1 MDAFALVRSR
11 ARSLRA
17 KIGAGFGSAYD
28 LVSQALQEEYGFQIT
43 PTGRDSVLLRGD
55 DAQLRRPFSQV
66 LVRDD
71 VGRDEQALLAAHEL
85 GHLVLHRPEDCCELS
100 TSGVG
105 SGSRAL
111 SRVETYGPR
120 ERRELLA
127 NVFAREF
134 ILPRHVAR
142 RLFLDEG
149 LTASEIAKRIG
160 LPVAT
165 GRRQVLEALLR
176 PDDGPL
182 PTASTPALMTLDPSQ
197 QKAVD
202 HKGRALLVEAG
213 PGAGKTRTL
222 VARVER
228 RLSDGVPPS
237 KILALTFS
245 NKAAA
250 ELSDRIGERRP
261 EEAAEVWTGTFHAFG
276 LEVMR
281 LYYDKMGLGPDIR
294 LVSPSQAV
302 EMLEEH
308 LPLLRLKHF
317 HDLRHPGAKLR
328 DLLKPI
334 SRAKDELIQPPRF
347 RELAEHA
354 FEEARARLAEAA
366 GAPRKKQVEAEKA
379 VIAAEKTL
387 EAATVYELYEDTLRR
402 AGCVDFADLVM
413 RSTLLIEND
422 AEVRQ
427 SLRDRYREILVDEY
441 QDVNR
446 ACARLLKALHGP
458 DTTLWVVGDSRQSIY
473 RFRGAS
479 SRNMALF
486 TSEFEDAESTPLEWN
501 YRSTNEIV
509 RLCRAFA
516 TAMDRRLESS
526 TGKKLRRTA
535 YLAESKRGKVG
546 SPTTLSVG
554 LDDAC
559 EADLLA
565 KEIRALANA
574 GVPFKDQTVLARTNP
589 RLDTLAAQL
598 AARGIPTLHLGS
610 FFEREEVRD
619 LLSILALVAEPNG
632 AALVRI
638 AALREVNVHA
648 DDIAKIVAHARD
660 HDRPLAGVVAEAGD
674 VAGISVEA
682 SAALARLGRRLGG
695 ITSRTP
701 AFEVAATW
709 LLEQSDYLRTLSDA
723 DGIEGDLSRAALWQL
738 VEFLDQTEP
747 NGRPLTAREALRR
760 VRTVILMADDRDL
773 REPGLGTGVDAV
785 RLLTVHAAKGL
796 EFPAVH
802 VIGLHEKGFPLQ
814 YRSPTCPV
822 PPGIE
827 DGRDPREAHSE
838 EEDCAMF
845 VAISRA
851 EDHLRLYHTEKAAKQ
866 KRDPSTFLADLG
878 LPVGQWLGAPSLA
891 SPSLGSSPEPIEVD
905 ALSLHDLQDFEGCRL
920 KIVYRHRMAIRSRRH
935 EGPFLRASS
944 VIYAI
949 LDRAS
954 EILASGVPVADAIRA
969 ALEEAWQARGP
980 VGHSLEDSYRE
991 LVGTSLSGLPVLLEG
1006 FGGMPGRT
1014 LMVPITGGHV
1024 VTPAPVISAGPAS
1037 RMARFIELRSV
1048 KPDELRAGMLH
1059 SAAVLALGQRA
1070 PVQIAQ
1076 LSDGAITAVTR
1087 TVGEEAEDLARAAEI
1102 LSVVRSGA
1110 LPPKPELRV
1119 CVRCAHFFSCP
1130 ATGAKRAP

>member
-1 MDAFALVRSR
+1 MDAFGLARAR

-17 KIGAGFGSAYD
+17 KVGAGFGSAYD

-43 PTGRDSVLLRGD
+43 PTPRDSVLLRGD

-71 VGRDEQALLAAHEL
+71 VGRHEQALLAAHEL

-120 ERRELLA
+120 ERRELQA

-134 ILPRHVAR
+134 ILPRDFAR
-142 RLFLDEG
+142 RLFLGER
-149 LTASEIAKRIG
+149 LTASEIADRIG
-160 LPVAT
+160 LPAET
-165 GRRQVLEALLR
+165 ARRQVLEALLR

-182 PTASTPALMTLDPSQ
+182 PTASTPAAVTLDPSQ

-222 VARVER
+222 IARIEQ
-228 RLSDGVPPS
+228 RLADGVPPS

-245 NKAAA
+245 TKAAA
-250 ELSDRIGERRP
+250 ELSDRIAERRP

-281 LYYDKMGLGPDIR
+281 LYYEKMGLGPNIR

-308 LPLLRLKHF
+308 LPLLHLKHF

-347 RELAEHA
+347 RELAEQGFRDA
-354 FEEARARLAEAA
+354 MARLTETV
-366 GAPRKKQVEAEKA
+366 GAPRKMQAEAEKA
-379 VIAAEKTL
+379 VVAAEKTL
-387 EAATVYELYEDTLRR
+387 EAATVYEVYEDTLLR
-402 AGCVDFADLVM
+402 AGCIDFADLVM

-427 SLRDRYREILVDEY
+427 SLQDRYPEILVDEY

-486 TSEFEDAESTPLEWN
+486 TSEFEGAELTPLRWN
-501 YRSTNEIV
+501 YRSSNEIV
-509 RLCRAFA
+509 RLGRVFA
-516 TAMDRRLESS
+516 AAMDKRLASS
-526 TGKKLRRTA
+526 TGKELSRSA
-535 YLAESKRGKVG
+535 YLAESKRGNVG
-546 SPTTLSVG
+546 SAAALSVA

-565 KEIRALANA
+565 KEIRALADA
-574 GVPFKDQTVLARTNP
+574 GVPLAGQTILARTNP
-589 RLDTLAAQL
+589 RLDSLAAQL

-638 AALREVNVHA
+638 AALREVNVQA

-660 HDRPLAGVVAEAGD
+660 HELPLVAVLAEAGD
-674 VAGISVEA
+674 IAAISVEA
-682 SAALARLGRRLGG
+682 AAALARLGRRLAGL
-695 ITSRTP
+695 TPHAP
-701 AFEVAATW
+701 AFQVAATW
-709 LLEQSDYLRTLSDA
+709 LLEQSDYLRHLSEA
-723 DGIEGDLSRAALWQL
+723 DGIKGELSRAALWQL
-738 VEFLDQTEP
+738 VEFLDQTDP
-747 NGRPLTAREALRR
+747 DGRPLTAREALRR

-773 REPGLGTGVDAV
+773 REPGLGVGVDAV

-796 EFPAVH
+796 EFSAVH

-814 YRSPTCPV
+814 YRSPACPV

-827 DGRDPREAHSE
+827 DGRDPRAAHSE

-851 EDHLRLYHTEKAAKQ
+851 KDHLRLYHTERAAKQ

-878 LPVGQWLGAPSLA
+878 VPAGQRLGASSLG
-891 SPSLGSSPEPIEVD
+891 SPSLGSSPEPIDVG
-905 ALSLHDLQDFEGCRL
+905 ALSLHDLNDFEGCPL

-935 EGPFLRASS
+935 EGPFLRASG

-949 LDRAS
+949 LDRVS
-954 EILASGVPVADAIRA
+954 EIAASGVPTADAIRA

-991 LVGTSLSGLPVLLEG
+991 LVRTSLSGLPTLLDG
-1006 FGGMPGRT
+1006 FGGMPART
-1014 LMVPITGGHV
+1014 MMVPIRGGHV
-1024 VTPAPVISAGPAS
+1024 ITPVPVISVGATP
-1037 RMARFIELRSV
+1037 MARFIELKSV
-1048 KPDELRAGMLH
+1048 KTDELRAGMLH
-1059 SAAVLALGQRA
+1059 AAALLATERR
-1070 PVQIAQ
+1070 PTVQIAQ
-1076 LSDGAITAVTR
+1076 LSDGSVLPVAR

-1110 LPPKPELRV
+1110 LPAKPELRV
-1119 CVRCAHFFSCP
+1119 CFRCAHFFSCP
-1130 ATGAKRAP
+1130 ATGAKRAA